1 MGLGWALLVS
11 LLQSLIT
18 RLSHVVCAV
27 FSFFLVIC
35 SNAVA
40 TDPVCKVCL
49 CDFLSPED
57 TLGSEAIAGANSRV
71 L

>member
-1 MGLGWALLVS
+1 MCFVL
-11 LLQSLIT
+11 
-18 RLSHVVCAV
+18 
-27 FSFFLVIC
+27 FFFGHC

-40 TDPVCKVCL
+40 TDPVDIVCL